1 MAAPSPQ
8 AKHSLTQT
16 ATNRLAAPRVRR
28 LFTFAYLSPLSL
40 PLVYCFLH
48 SSFPLLFGNFHEK
61 CRSYMVHD
69 IADAFDYT
77 TIWQERMSRKLQNL
91 PLSPSPIN
99 PSVDFFRFCRATRFI
114 GIKLNRSTFRG
125 AQWVSLSGEQK
136 RFPEVARILLQA
148 SSLQATSISCERV
161 FPSSLNL
168 Y

>member
-16 ATNRLAAPRVRR
+16 ATNRLAAPQVRR

-48 SSFPLLFGNFHEK
+48 SSLPLLFGNFHEK

-69 IADAFDYT
+69 IADVFDYT

-99 PSVDFFRFCRATRFI
+99 PSVDFFSILPCHTVHWGKIESVNVPRCTMSLALRWTKAISWSGAHLVASIVITSYEYIMRMRFSFI
-114 GIKLNRSTFRG
+114 S
-125 AQWVSLSGEQK
+125 
-136 RFPEVARILLQA
+136 
-148 SSLQATSISCERV
+148 
-161 FPSSLNL
+161 
-168 Y
+168 